1 MKFWKRR
8 RPAHAPSRNAVA
20 GVLMEQ
26 YGYVPLSVRYKA
38 AEAACRIVEQH
49 IKQREERA
57 A

>member
-1 MKFWKRR
+1 MKLWKRR
-8 RPAHAPSRNAVA
+8 RPAHAPSRNAVS

-26 YGYVPLSVRYKA
+26 YGSVPLSVRYKA
-38 AEAACRIVEQH
+38 SEAACRIVEQH